1 MPSVRT
7 ALLYAEAGTGK
18 TLLTNS
24 LIKAIAFVTKTTIA
38 FSIFT

>member
-1 MPSVRT
+1 MAST

-24 LIKAIAFVTKTTIA
+24 LAPFNQWYVQGNTQWDGEN
-38 FSIFT
+38 FE

>member
-1 MPSVRT
+1 MAST

-24 LIKAIAFVTKTTIA
+24 LIKAIAQDKPV
-38 FSIFT
+38 SEIFKLIEQP